1 MGKEKIKLK
10 IITHEKVVFEKE
22 VDEITLQGTKGRFGV
37 LPNHINIVS
46 ALDIGITKAVIVGK
60 PTFITTMGGI
70 FKFNN
75 NVATILTD
83 TAEMGSDVD
92 IVRARTK
99 KEQIEARLKAHNM
112 TPDEF
117 NRAQISLA
125 KAITRLKAGERSA

>member
-10 IITHEKVVFEKE
+10 IITHEKVVFEQE
-22 VDEITLQGTKGRFGV
+22 VDEITLQGSEGRFGV

-46 ALDIGITKAVIVGK
+46 ALDIGITKVINDNE

-75 NVATILTD
+75 NTATILTD
-83 TAEMGSDVD
+83 IAEMGSDVD
-92 IVRARTK
+92 VVRARTK
-99 KEQIEARLKAHNM
+99 KEQAEARLKAHDI

-125 KAITRLKAGERSA
+125 KALARLKAGERSI

>member
-10 IITHEKVVFEKE
+10 IITHEKIVFEQE
-22 VDEITLQGTKGRFGV
+22 VDEITLQGTKGRFGI

-46 ALDIGITKAVIVGK
+46 ALDIGVTKVIVENQ

-75 NVATILTD
+75 NNATILTD

-92 IVRARTK
+92 MVRAKAK
-99 KEQIEARLKAHNM
+99 KEQIEARLRAHDI

-125 KAITRLKAGERSA
+125 KAIARLKAGECSF